1 MIPATNKLVRAG
13 GALLKHTVK
22 MRMAELDVALLIEI
36 EDRADRISSWAFD
49 RRIRRIEQ
57 MYGPR
62 RSLGDRPG
70 QYVNLTGIKT
80 LSVEVAEDP
89 GDSMEFVEVGFQF
102 EPHPA
107 VQRYVNAEQRA
118 HERAPQPPETK

>member
-22 MRMAELDVALLIEI
+22 MRMAEFDVALLIEI

-49 RRIRRIEQ
+49 RRIRRLEQ
-57 MYGPR
+57 MYGPNR
-62 RSLGDRPG
+62 GSALRMTVDHNRSLDIRFGETIP
-70 QYVNLTGIKT
+70 
-80 LSVEVAEDP
+80 
-89 GDSMEFVEVGFQF
+89 
-102 EPHPA
+102 PA

-118 HERAPQPPETK
+118 RERAPQPPETE